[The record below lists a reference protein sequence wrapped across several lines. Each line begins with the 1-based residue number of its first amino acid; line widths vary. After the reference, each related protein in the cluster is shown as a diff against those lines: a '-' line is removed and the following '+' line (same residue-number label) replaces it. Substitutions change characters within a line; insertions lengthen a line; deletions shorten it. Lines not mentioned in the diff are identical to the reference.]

1 MGSMNTVTDMMG
13 LGYLD
18 DGQTEAYLKDMGM
31 TGPGVYLGDG
41 QTEAYLKGMG
51 MTGSAQSR
59 LIYFHIQNKC
69 SHNFASCCPDTLTCR
84 ISATAA
90 APFADL
96 ASKTNC
102 SRGFTTAFSDMMI
115 MFVLI

>member
-41 QTEAYLKGMG
+41 QMEAYLKDTV
-51 MTGSAQSR
+51 MTGLRSAWTMAR
-59 LIYFHIQNKC
+59 WRTKEYRRKI
-69 SHNFASCCPDTLTCR
+69 
-84 ISATAA
+84 
-90 APFADL
+90 
-96 ASKTNC
+96 
-102 SRGFTTAFSDMMI
+102 
-115 MFVLI
+115 